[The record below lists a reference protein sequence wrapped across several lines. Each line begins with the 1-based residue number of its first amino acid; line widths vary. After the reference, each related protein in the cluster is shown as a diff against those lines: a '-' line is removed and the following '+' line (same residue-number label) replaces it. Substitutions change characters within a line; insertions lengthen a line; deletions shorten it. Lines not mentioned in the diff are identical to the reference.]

1 MTSMIK
7 VAEKAARSGAGGQ
20 NLPLPLQ
27 PTPSWDQAT
36 LSLPT
41 SLPHPRSGS
50 GLAPGVHTAVSA
62 PKECFLGHEQHFQPA
77 DTPVDTSSGLQGI
90 ALRWV
95 REGVNVD
102 PSWRELPGGT
112 GSSLQ
117 GFWGGGEK
125 SAAFNLETL
134 GKLGTQRG
142 DRRQKTSQEL
152 SPACRPL
159 STCQEQ
165 ARPLQPNP
173 LGCSHCIS
181 SQENLFVQTPS

>member
-1 MTSMIK
+1 MTSMVK

-102 PSWRELPGGT
+102 PSRRELPGGT

-125 SAAFNLETL
+125 SATFNLETL

-152 SPACRPL
+152 SPACQPL
-159 STCQEQ
+159 STCQK
-165 ARPLQPNP
+165 QPNP

-181 SQENLFVQTPS
+181 SQENLFVQTPG